1 MLSLNTNRE
10 SVIMNSELVVE
21 GGLVGRR
28 WFQRV
33 IRNRL
38 VEQLQKNGFAE
49 IGKDANP
56 LSFDRAK
63 DLVNKVEDDDIMLA
77 AQTVGALGDGAI
89 LSRLRD
95 LMDWIIAHQDTIIMI
110 VKMILALIFMF
121 I

>member
-1 MLSLNTNRE
+1 
-10 SVIMNSELVVE
+10 MNNELVVE

-38 VEQLQKNGFAE
+38 IEQLQKNGFAE

-56 LSFDRAK
+56 FSFDRAR
-63 DLVNKVEDDDIMLA
+63 DLVSKVEDDDIMLA
-77 AQTVGALGDGAI
+77 AQTIGALGDGAI
-89 LSRLRD
+89 LNRLRD
-95 LMDWIIAHQDTIIMI
+95 LMDWIISHQDTILMI
-110 VKMILALIFMF
+110 VKMLLTLLFMF